1 LNGRLSIKEDEPS
14 KIIASSVK
22 ELLNEDEVYNRV
34 NVNITSFS
42 ESKKE
47 ELRNA
52 IRYYSKMEN
61 AKTLIDITING
72 EVRKCGKIYMD
83 KEVSMK
89 FYKAFGKENVYI
101 S

>member
-1 LNGRLSIKEDEPS
+1 LNGRLSVKEDEPS
-14 KIIASSVK
+14 KIIASSIK
-22 ELLNEDEVYNRV
+22 EMLNEDEIYNRV

-72 EVRKCGKIYMD
+72 EVRKCGTIYMN
-83 KEVSMK
+83 KEIAMN
-89 FYKAFGKENVYI
+89 FYKIFGKENVYI